1 MGHTFA
7 LLRIFI
13 ATALLATATVA
24 KAQVWPAEVVTKYKA
39 SKTLTDLL
47 VCDRSDQADCE
58 FYKTLPA
65 EIRAGALP
73 ILEIRNASTLV
84 LKDGS
89 ALVRVE
95 ARPEA
100 GIFVVNGTELQFAK
114 TPQPAASFKLVRDAL
129 PNAGQKSPVHERLAL
144 AIHNLVRAT
153 PKIVIC
159 KDALF
164 FAQQCARAYEIY
176 GEIKK
181 QGHDKKV
188 NCEGMKSVLAE
199 LSTDAKR
206 LTDTWAKYFGEG
218 STVPLKADAE
228 AKTCAYG
235 TWDIDGSMQ
244 ACMAVAVTLWQ
255 EADGQACGAST
266 AGETIRKA
274 VGSVKPRR

>member
-1 MGHTFA
+1 MGQTIT
-7 LLRIFI
+7 LLRMIT
-13 ATALLATATVA
+13 ATALLATASVA
-24 KAQVWPAEVVTKYKA
+24 KAQVWPPEIITKYKA
-39 SKTLTDLL
+39 SKTLSDLL
-47 VCDRSDQADCE
+47 VCDRGDQADCE

-65 EIRAGALP
+65 DTRAAALP
-73 ILEIRNASTLV
+73 ILEVRNAATLV

-100 GIFVVNGTELQFAK
+100 GIFVVNGTELQFSK
-114 TPQPAASFKLVRDAL
+114 TPQAAASYKLVRDSL

-144 AIHNLVRAT
+144 AIHNLVRGT
-153 PKIVIC
+153 PRIVIC

-181 QGHDKKV
+181 QGHDKKP
-188 NCEGMKSVLAE
+188 NCEGMKSVMAE
-199 LSTDAKR
+199 LATDAKR
-206 LTDTWAKYFGEG
+206 LTDTWAKYFGEA
-218 STVPLKADAE
+218 STIPLKADAE
-228 AKTCAYG
+228 AKTCSYG

-255 EADGQACGAST
+255 EADGQACGASS